1 MSSFMEAD
9 GKVLQPSDNGIAIN
23 ILFEAHTSIIK
34 VLRLDGTQNL
44 NEVRMFSIIASIIA
58 EQ

>member
-1 MSSFMEAD
+1 MEDD